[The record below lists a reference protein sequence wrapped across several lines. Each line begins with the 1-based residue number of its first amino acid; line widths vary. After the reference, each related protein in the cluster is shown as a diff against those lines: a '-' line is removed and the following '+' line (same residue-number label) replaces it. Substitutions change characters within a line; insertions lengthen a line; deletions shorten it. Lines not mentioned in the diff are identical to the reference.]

1 MKWFVVLFLIFL
13 VLGIYSFIQ
22 RRTAHQVLAQQTI
35 RLSVPYVGVI
45 HATAISGEAEL
56 ILPGDIQS
64 YVDSPI
70 YARTNGYLK
79 KWYRDI
85 GSHVAKGD
93 LLADIDTPEVDAQL
107 AQARADLSTAQANG
121 KLAGIT
127 AQRYQDLLNTDAV

>member
-1 MKWFVVLFLIFL
+1 MSEISTEPLSDSSHSGLNVSGSTGPSSPRGALMKWFVVLFLIFL

-79 KWYRDI
+79 
-85 GSHVAKGD
+85 
-93 LLADIDTPEVDAQL
+93 
-107 AQARADLSTAQANG
+107 
-121 KLAGIT
+121 
-127 AQRYQDLLNTDAV
+127 